1 MMTVESAD
9 LERLA
14 DQLPP
19 EDYVTTLLKVRG
31 ETYLS
36 VTPRADAERH
46 VEVFVARMENGEPT
60 YWYRVGTPAPICPVT
75 TPGAAAAR
83 IAGSFG
89 AAM

>member
-14 DQLPP
+14 DELPR
-19 EDYVTTLLKVRG
+19 EDYVTTLLTVGG

-36 VTPRADAERH
+36 VTPRTDANRH
-46 VEVFVARMENGEPT
+46 VEVFVARADTGET
-60 YWYRVGTPAPICPVT
+60 NYWYRVGKPAPICPVSS
-75 TPGAAAAR
+75 PIAAAAR

-89 AAM
+89 VPA

>member
-19 EDYVTTLLKVRG
+19 EDYVTTLLKVGG

-36 VTPRADAERH
+36 VTPRKDANRH
-46 VEVFVARMENGEPT
+46 VEVFVARTDNGEST
-60 YWYRVGTPAPICPVT
+60 YWYRVGNPAPICPVT
-75 TPGAAAAR
+75 SPGAAAAR
-83 IAGSFG
+83 IAGAFG
-89 AAM
+89 VSA